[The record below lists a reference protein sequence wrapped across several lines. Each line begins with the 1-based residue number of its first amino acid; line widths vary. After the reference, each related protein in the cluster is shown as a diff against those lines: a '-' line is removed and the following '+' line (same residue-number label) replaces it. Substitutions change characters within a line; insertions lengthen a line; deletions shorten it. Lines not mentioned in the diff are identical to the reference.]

1 MRRKNT
7 LHKISIFLALLSA
20 IHFYNLDSKCFFN
33 SYIFV
38 SFLFLII
45 PFLWNNW
52 LYQEFTENSKK
63 PISYSTFI
71 YIANM
76 VYLLLVL
83 FFLLLIFIGYKPN
96 SYITGVC

>member
-1 MRRKNT
+1 MTRKNT
-7 LHKISIFLALLSA
+7 LHRISIFLALLSA
-20 IHFYNLDSKCFFN
+20 IYFYNLDQKCFFN
-33 SYIFV
+33 DYIFV

-52 LYQEFTENSKK
+52 LYQEFTENSEN

-83 FFLLLIFIGYKPN
+83 FFLILIFIGYRP
-96 SYITGVC
+96 SGYITGVC